1 MKSSTK
7 SSSNTA
13 ELLDRYLHAV
23 RFWLPKAQQQDIIAE
38 LSEDLRSQIEEKETG
53 LGRSLNETE
62 IEAMLKLRGRPFM
75 VANRYLPQE
84 SLIGPALFPI
94 YRFVMKVVALCYLVP
109 WVLVWIGMMSL
120 NSSYRAQHIS
130 AGWFGAIA
138 SAWGALWSTA
148 FIALA
153 TVTLVFAVLERVQ
166 AKSHFL
172 DQWNPRKLP
181 PVRNPNHISRAGSLI
196 EVVVNL
202 VFAGWWIKLMSSSV
216 ILDRP
221 EIRIVLTP
229 VWRYFFWGFLLL
241 AFVNA
246 AHAVVNFARPY
257 WTVPRA
263 SVRLITDATASGL
276 FCWMF
281 QFKVNGLAEVTIP
294 KIAPAQ
300 MAQMQVAANAINL
313 AMARAFPFVLLV
325 GVVILLVDAYRIY
338 RVKNATPAPLKGEI
352 SAAVV

>member
-1 MKSSTK
+1 
-7 SSSNTA
+7 
-13 ELLDRYLHAV
+13 
-23 RFWLPKAQQQDIIAE
+23 
-38 LSEDLRSQIEEKETG
+38 
-53 LGRSLNETE
+53 
-62 IEAMLKLRGRPFM
+62 
-75 VANRYLPQE
+75 
-84 SLIGPALFPI
+84 
-94 YRFVMKVVALCYLVP
+94 
-109 WVLVWIGMMSL
+109 
-120 NSSYRAQHIS
+120 
-130 AGWFGAIA
+130 
-138 SAWGALWSTA
+138 LWSTA
-148 FIALA
+148 LVALA
-153 TVTLVFAVLERVQ
+153 TVTLVFAVLGRVQ

-172 DQWNPRKLP
+172 DQWNPGKLP
-181 PVRNPNHISRAGSLI
+181 PVRNPNHISRLGSLI

-202 VFAGWWIKLMSSSV
+202 VFAGWWIKLMSSPV

-221 EIRIVLTP
+221 EIRVVLTP

-241 AFVNA
+241 AFANA

-263 SVRLITDATASGL
+263 SLRLITDATASGL

-300 MAQMQVAANAINL
+300 MAQMHVAANAINL
-313 AMARAFPFVLLV
+313 AMARAFPFVLLA

-338 RVKNATPAPLKGEI
+338 RVKNRVTAQLKGEI

>member
-1 MKSSTK
+1 MIKSPFK
-7 SSSNTA
+7 SASNPT
-13 ELLDRYLHAV
+13 ELLDRYLQAV

-53 LGRSLNETE
+53 RGRSLNETE
-62 IEAMLKLRGRPFM
+62 IEAILKQRGRPLL

-84 SLIGPALFPI
+84 SLIGPVLFPI
-94 YRFVMKVVALCYLVP
+94 YVFVMKVVALCYLVP

-120 NSSYRAQHIS
+120 SSSYRAQHIS

-138 SAWGALWSTA
+138 SAWSALWPTA
-148 FIALA
+148 FMALA
-153 TVTLVFAVLERVQ
+153 TATLVFAVLERMQ
-166 AKSHFL
+166 AKSGFL

-181 PVRNPNHISRAGSLI
+181 PVRNPTQISRAGSLI

-202 VFAGWWIKLMSSSV
+202 VFAGWWVDLMSAPV

-221 EIRIVLTP
+221 EIRIVLSP
-229 VWRYFFWGFLLL
+229 VWRYFFWGFLML

-246 AHAVVNFARPY
+246 VLAVINFARPY

-263 SVRLITDATASGL
+263 SLRLITDGTAVGL
-276 FCWMF
+276 FCWML
-281 QFKVNGLAEVTIP
+281 QFKTSALAEITIP
-294 KIAPAQ
+294 KLAPAQ
-300 MAQMQVAANAINL
+300 MQGATNAINL
-313 AMARAFPFVLLV
+313 AMTRAFPFVLV
-325 GVVILLVDAYRIY
+325 AGVVILAVDAYRIFRTKN
-338 RVKNATPAPLKGEI
+338 RVATHLTGEI